1 MLELLKG
8 KFAMLKDKC
17 KFKLTLRL
25 ICLLIGLIPML
36 VVSSGLIIFTYGQ
49 LNKLMHEE
57 VSRRIELIADGV
69 TRHIEDTYV
78 LTDDFNISASFI
90 DVYSTRNVIVN
101 VYEDN
106 KIITSTDSSFN
117 KSLNSDIYS
126 TLSSSRKTIVQD
138 ELISNEM
145 HLMVY
150 KPIFING
157 TYFGAVSVAH
167 PLSSFDDTLIN
178 LFKSNA
184 FIIIGMVVIF
194 VAVMFFV
201 AHMVS
206 TPLHKAAKMLKA
218 ISECN
223 LTYDISVKSSCK
235 EIMAIITAINQVK
248 SNLVD
253 IVTNVRSSTELL
265 EDENTTFDS
274 RLDGISDTVQN
285 INLAIAEIAE
295 GSATQAKDI
304 MDIVSQSSDLT
315 DISTCSKDNISAL
328 AVSIE
333 NMNTVSV
340 TADESLSN
348 LISLNQMAKENI
360 EVVVEHTNAT
370 NISAEKIQDAVT
382 IIKDIANKTNL
393 LSLNAS
399 IEAARAGEQGR
410 GFAVVADEIRM
421 LANSSAES
429 AITIEGA
436 IKELLANSNE
446 SVKTMEEVLTSSNRE
461 YNALVETSSAFDVLR
476 DEVSNVKTA
485 CNGVATQVDRLL
497 LIRSSISDSTANL
510 SSVSEQNV
518 ASSAETASNMNDLSN
533 NIETFK
539 DDSEIIKTLGVEL
552 NEYIKIFK
560 V

>member
-8 KFAMLKDKC
+8 KFVMLKDKC
-17 KFKLTLRL
+17 KLTLRF

-36 VVSSGLIIFTYGQ
+36 VVSSGLIMFTYGQ

-57 VSRRIELIADGV
+57 ISRRIEIIADSV

-78 LTDDFNISASFI
+78 LSDDFNISASFI
-90 DVYSTRNVIVN
+90 DVYSTRNVIVT

-106 KIITSTDSSFN
+106 EIITSTDSSFN

-126 TLSSSRKTIVQD
+126 VLSSSRKTIIQD

-145 HLMVY
+145 HLMAY

-167 PLSSFDDTLIN
+167 PLSSFNDTLIN
-178 LFKSNA
+178 LFKSNS
-184 FIIIGMVVIF
+184 FIIIGMVAIF
-194 VAVMFFV
+194 VVMMFFV

-206 TPLHKAAKMLKA
+206 TPLHKSAKMLKA
-218 ISECN
+218 ISECD
-223 LTYDISVKSSCK
+223 LTYEMSVKSSCK

-253 IVTNVRSSTELL
+253 IVTNVISSTELL
-265 EDENTTFDS
+265 EDENTAFDS

-340 TADESLSN
+340 TADESLTN

-446 SVKTMEEVLTSSNRE
+446 SVKTMEEVLISSNRE

-497 LIRSSISDSTANL
+497 LIRSSISDSTVNL

-533 NIETFK
+533 SIETFK

-552 NEYIKIFK
+552 HEYIKIFK